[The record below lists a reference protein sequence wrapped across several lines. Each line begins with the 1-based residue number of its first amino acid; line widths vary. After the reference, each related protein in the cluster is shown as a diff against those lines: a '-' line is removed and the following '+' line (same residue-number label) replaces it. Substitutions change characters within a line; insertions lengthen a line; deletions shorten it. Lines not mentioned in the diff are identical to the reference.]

1 MGGAQYGWFANQTYN
16 PGSEYWSS
24 YQLGIVLA
32 IVLVLAGG
40 LISGIRRMLARDDK
54 GDA

>member
-1 MGGAQYGWFANQTYN
+1 MGGAQYGWFAGQTN
-16 PGSEYWSS
+16 TQAGEYWAS

-40 LISGIRRMLARDDK
+40 LISGIRRLLTRDDK
-54 GDA
+54 GEA